1 MLDLELI
8 EFERPA
14 LDDVVTPDDVR
25 RRLTQLQ
32 LDERAGADDF
42 ITCARGFQS
51 FGMAQEAFRA
61 YSIAIERKSDG
72 GEAYLERAE
81 VGFGLCLLDENDGER
96 SKRAGQVIEDY
107 RRSCELSTEHFERGA
122 LGLAMT
128 LLLVNR
134 VAECSD
140 WLDQMAARGG
150 RDRSEQ
156 TDLLFLVAF
165 CRLFSGDVE
174 EARKAAE
181 RIESLQGSNE
191 DSVFINGACALFSGD
206 REEAKDCR
214 ELLERKES
222 RLATSLSSLEDQ
234 GCETFLNVARAMLSD
249 PGMRE

>member
-1 MLDLELI
+1 MLDPELI
-8 EFERPA
+8 EFERAA

-25 RRLTQLQ
+25 RRLAQLQ
-32 LDERAGADDF
+32 LDEGAGADDF
-42 ITCARGFQS
+42 ISCARGFES
-51 FGMAQEAFRA
+51 FDMAQEAFRA

-72 GEAYLERAE
+72 GEAYLGRAE
-81 VGFGLCLLDENDGER
+81 VGFGLCLIDENDGER
-96 SKRAGQVIEDY
+96 SKRADQVIEDY
-107 RRSCELSTEHFERGA
+107 RQSLESKEHFERGA

-140 WLDQMAARGG
+140 WLDQVAARGR

-222 RLATSLSSLEDQ
+222 RLATSLVSLEEQ
-234 GCETFLNVARAMLSD
+234 GCETFLNVARAMLI
-249 PGMRE
+249 

>member
-8 EFERPA
+8 EFERAA
-14 LDDVVTPDDVR
+14 LDDVVSPDDVR
-25 RRLTQLQ
+25 RRLAQLQ
-32 LDERAGADDF
+32 LDEGAGADDF
-42 ITCARGFQS
+42 ISCARGFEA
-51 FGMAQEAFRA
+51 FDMAEEAFRA

-72 GEAYLERAE
+72 GEAYLGRAE
-81 VGFGLCLLDENDGER
+81 VGFGLCLIDENDGER
-96 SKRAGQVIEDY
+96 SKRADQVIEDY
-107 RRSCELSTEHFERGA
+107 RQSLESKEHYERGA

-140 WLDQMAARGG
+140 WLDQVAARGR

-174 EARKAAE
+174 ETRKIAE

-222 RLATSLSSLEDQ
+222 RLAASLVSLEEQ
-234 GCETFLNVARAMLSD
+234 GCETFLNVARAILA
-249 PGMRE
+249 

>member
-1 MLDLELI
+1 MLDPELM
-8 EFERPA
+8 EFGWAA

-25 RRLTQLQ
+25 RRLAQLQ
-32 LDERAGADDF
+32 LDEGAGADDF
-42 ITCARGFQS
+42 ISCARGFES
-51 FGMAQEAFRA
+51 FDMAHEAFRA

-72 GEAYLERAE
+72 GEAYLGRAE
-81 VGFGLCLLDENDGER
+81 VGFGLCLIDENDGER
-96 SKRAGQVIEDY
+96 SKRADQVIEDF
-107 RRSCELSTEHFERGA
+107 RRRVELSKEDSIRAA

-140 WLDQMAARGG
+140 WLDQVAARGR

-174 EARKAAE
+174 EARKIAE
-181 RIESLQGSNE
+181 RIENLQGSNE
-191 DSVFINGACALFSGD
+191 DSVFINGACALFSGEK
-206 REEAKDCR
+206 EEAKDCR

-222 RLATSLSSLEDQ
+222 RLAASLVSLEEQ
-234 GCETFLNVARAMLSD
+234 GCETFLNVARAMLI
-249 PGMRE
+249 

>member
-1 MLDLELI
+1 MLDLELL
-8 EFERPA
+8 EFERAAA

-25 RRLTQLQ
+25 RRLAQLQ
-32 LDERAGADDF
+32 LDEGAGADDF
-42 ITCARGFQS
+42 ISCARGFES
-51 FGMAQEAFRA
+51 FDMAQEAFRA

-72 GEAYLERAE
+72 GEAYLGRAE
-81 VGFGLCLLDENDGER
+81 VGFGLCLIDENDGER
-96 SKRAGQVIEDY
+96 SKRADQVIEDY
-107 RRSCELSTEHFERGA
+107 RRSFELSKEHFERGA

-174 EARKAAE
+174 EARTIAE

-222 RLATSLSSLEDQ
+222 RLAASLVSLEEQ
-234 GCETFLNVARAMLSD
+234 GCETFLNVARAILV
-249 PGMRE
+249 

>member
-1 MLDLELI
+1 MLDLGLI
-8 EFERPA
+8 EVERAA

-25 RRLTQLQ
+25 RRLAQLQ
-32 LDERAGADDF
+32 LDKGASADDF
-42 ITCARGFQS
+42 ISCARGFQS

-107 RRSCELSTEHFERGA
+107 RRRCELSKEHFERGA

-140 WLDQMAARGG
+140 LAGSDGSARWA
-150 RDRSEQ
+150 RS
-156 TDLLFLVAF
+156 FRAN
-165 CRLFSGDVE
+165 G
-174 EARKAAE
+174 
-181 RIESLQGSNE
+181 SL
-191 DSVFINGACALFSGD
+191 I
-206 REEAKDCR
+206 
-214 ELLERKES
+214 S
-222 RLATSLSSLEDQ
+222 RGVL
-234 GCETFLNVARAMLSD
+234 
-249 PGMRE
+249 

>member
-8 EFERPA
+8 EFERAA

-25 RRLTQLQ
+25 RRLAQLQ
-32 LDERAGADDF
+32 LDEGAGADDF
-42 ITCARGFQS
+42 ISCARGFES
-51 FGMAQEAFRA
+51 FDMAQEAFRA
-61 YSIAIERKSDG
+61 YSIAIERKSDD
-72 GEAYLERAE
+72 GEAYLGRAE
-81 VGFGLCLLDENDGER
+81 VGFGLCLIDENDGER
-96 SKRAGQVIEDY
+96 SKRADQVIEDY
-107 RRSCELSTEHFERGA
+107 RRSFELSKEHFERGA

-134 VAECSD
+134 VAECSA
-140 WLDQMAARGG
+140 WLDEVAAQGA

-156 TDLLFLVAF
+156 TDLLFLGAF

-174 EARKAAE
+174 DARKAAE

-222 RLATSLSSLEDQ
+222 RLATSLVSLEEQ
-234 GCETFLNVARAMLSD
+234 GCETFLNVARAMLI
-249 PGMRE
+249 